1 MIIFNIKT
9 KDAWSQYQAKTNVK
23 GIARI
28 KTAAAGRANR
38 SQLMAVSGLR
48 GRIPAGSRVY
58 ARIRSSRRHFAH
70 YVLRALLSLATQ
82 KPFPSRS
89 MPAAT
94 CLDSAVRCEVSTII
108 FLVHAKS
115 IQLSIQNSTASA
127 TELEITNQAHLKQS
141 I

>member
-48 GRIPAGSRVY
+48 GRIPALRLGCGVWGQ
-58 ARIRSSRRHFAH
+58 
-70 YVLRALLSLATQ
+70 VLDLW
-82 KPFPSRS
+82 
-89 MPAAT
+89 
-94 CLDSAVRCEVSTII
+94 VSG
-108 FLVHAKS
+108 LR
-115 IQLSIQNSTASA
+115 
-127 TELEITNQAHLKQS
+127 
-141 I
+141 